1 MNSTLSRIIGIILI
15 LAAIAGLVLSVFGV
29 LATWSLKPQ
38 VTESLLSGVEL
49 ATNTLETTA
58 TGLDL
63 ARDSLTIAVSSI
75 TALQN
80 TVEATAATFE
90 TTSPMLDSIISLSQE
105 ELPKSIAAAQGAL
118 DSAGKSAE
126 IIDGVLR
133 ALTIFSKDLY
143 NPDVPM
149 HIALQQVSD
158 SMDSL
163 PSTFET
169 METSVSDA
177 KSNLE
182 TIQLEINQIASDI
195 DEVSNSL
202 EDFDKVIS
210 QYQDL
215 ILDLQE
221 KFGKL
226 ETNLPTFVSIGAV
239 VITLFLLW
247 MAVAQ
252 LGLFT
257 QGLDLLKVKS
267 AEPPSEDKVPPGSI
281 S

>member
-1 MNSTLSRIIGIILI
+1 MNSTVSRITGIILI
-15 LAAIAGLVLSVFGV
+15 LTAVAGLVLSTFGV
-29 LATWSLKPQ
+29 IAIWSLKPR

-49 ATNTLETTA
+49 ATNTLETTG

-63 ARDSLTIAVSSI
+63 ARDSLKIAISTI
-75 TALQN
+75 TTLQS

-90 TTSPMLDSIISLSQE
+90 TTTPMLDSIISLSQE
-105 ELPKSIAAAQGAL
+105 DLPNSITAAQSAL

-126 IIDGVLR
+126 VIDGVLR
-133 ALTIFSKDLY
+133 ALTIFSRDLY

-149 HIALQQVSD
+149 HIALQQVSE

-163 PSTFET
+163 PGTFET
-169 METSVSDA
+169 METSVTDA

-182 TIQLEINQIASDI
+182 TIQTEISQIASDI
-195 DEVSNSL
+195 EEVSSSL
-202 EDFDKVIS
+202 EEFDKVIS
-210 QYQDL
+210 QYQEL
-215 ILDLQE
+215 VVDLQE

-226 ETNLPTFVSIGAV
+226 KENLPTYVNLGTV
-239 VITLFLLW
+239 VITVFLLW

-257 QGLDLLKVKS
+257 QGLDLLRVKS
-267 AEPPSEDKVPPGSI
+267 ADQTPEDKHPPGSI

>member
-1 MNSTLSRIIGIILI
+1 MNSTVSRITGIILI
-15 LAAIAGLVLSVFGV
+15 LTAVAGLVLSTFGV
-29 LATWSLKPQ
+29 IATWSLKPR
-38 VTESLLSGVEL
+38 VTESLISGVEL
-49 ATNTLETTA
+49 ATNTLETTG

-63 ARDSLTIAVSSI
+63 ARDSLKIAISTI
-75 TALQN
+75 TALQS

-90 TTSPMLDSIISLSQE
+90 TTTPMLDSIISLSQE
-105 ELPKSIAAAQGAL
+105 DIPNSITAAQSAL
-118 DSAGKSAE
+118 NSAGKSAE

-149 HIALQQVSD
+149 HIALQQVSE

-163 PSTFET
+163 PGTFET
-169 METSVSDA
+169 MENSVTDA

-182 TIQLEINQIASDI
+182 TIQTEISQIASDI
-195 DEVSNSL
+195 EEVSSSL
-202 EDFDKVIS
+202 EEFDKVIS
-210 QYQDL
+210 QYQEL
-215 ILDLQE
+215 VVDLQE

-226 ETNLPTFVSIGAV
+226 EENLPTYVNFGAV
-239 VITLFLLW
+239 VITVFLLW

-257 QGLDLLKVKS
+257 QGLDLLRVNS
-267 AEPPSEDKVPPGSI
+267 ADQTPEDKQPPGSI